1 MATRKVLIVDDDAAV
16 NTAVRMTL
24 EDKYDIVTTTSA
36 VWAFKYLTENQVD
49 LILLDIKMPKINGL
63 EILREIKKKYP
74 KMAVLMLTAYAT
86 YGNMQIAMALGAY
99 GFISKPFDVT
109 KLRASIDRVLV

>member
-1 MATRKVLIVDDDAAV
+1 MSARRVLIVDDDIAV

-24 EDKYDIVTTTSA
+24 EDKYEIVTTTSS

-86 YGNMQIAMALGAY
+86 CGNMQIAKALGAY
-99 GFISKPFDVT
+99 GFINKPFDVT
-109 KLRASIDRVLV
+109 KLRTSIDRILL